1 MSDKTLGAIREIIMQ
16 DAFGDRSVMEES
28 ETVPE
33 IDINKLIME
42 QQLAFKK
49 RSTKERNVH

>member
-1 MSDKTLGAIREIIMQ
+1 MQ
-16 DAFGDRSVMEES
+16 DAFGDRCVMEES